1 MPAVTNY
8 TTLVLSPEGGIL
20 YAGAREMLLALQTSA
35 FYPGPHHRLV
45 SAGQPAPGQEGTAGS
60 SPPCCVLPEL
70 HGGGVSA
77 AWNQPRQLV
86 GEEEKVVLLVSDGGG
101 VGEHTSLSPFHCMS
115 A

>member
-1 MPAVTNY
+1 
-8 TTLVLSPEGGIL
+8 
-20 YAGAREMLLALQTSA
+20 MLLALQTSA

-70 HGGGVSA
+70 HGGVSA